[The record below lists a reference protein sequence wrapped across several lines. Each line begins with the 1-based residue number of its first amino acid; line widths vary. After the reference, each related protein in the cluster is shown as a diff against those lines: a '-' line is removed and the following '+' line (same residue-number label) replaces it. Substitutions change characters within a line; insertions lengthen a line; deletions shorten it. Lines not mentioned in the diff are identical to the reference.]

1 MRVPFKLRGKTG
13 NYKLMMTLMR
23 NFEVAPIVYT
33 LEKLILYGL
42 QVQQILLSRSS
53 GV

>member
-13 NYKLMMTLMR
+13 NYKLMTLMR